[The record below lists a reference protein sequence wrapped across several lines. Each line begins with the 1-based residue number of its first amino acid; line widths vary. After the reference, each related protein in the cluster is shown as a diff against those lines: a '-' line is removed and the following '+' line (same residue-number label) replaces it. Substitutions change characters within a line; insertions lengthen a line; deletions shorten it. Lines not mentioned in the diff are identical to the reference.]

1 MSFPPHLLIPARLS
15 SVSASKL
22 RSILGSP
29 ATTDPWERKARR
41 DNQRSS
47 PSHWAAGWAQQRL
60 HVSLSLSAL
69 LRRRERAPHG
79 PARPGLDEARVEPE
93 LARTAP
99 PPLSLSNSTLNNK
112 RTRWLAAFTLI
123 CMRPGR
129 ESARFG
135 PYKGTRW
142 ERTGVGAAPNVVR
155 TRPRELCP
163 KDVSLQYRARAKP
176 AGGTGMSKALD
187 DTHGGY
193 FHEDTFPG

>member
-79 PARPGLDEARVEPE
+79 PARPGLE
-93 LARTAP
+93 
-99 PPLSLSNSTLNNK
+99 
-112 RTRWLAAFTLI
+112 
-123 CMRPGR
+123 
-129 ESARFG
+129 
-135 PYKGTRW
+135 
-142 ERTGVGAAPNVVR
+142 
-155 TRPRELCP
+155 
-163 KDVSLQYRARAKP
+163 ARAKP